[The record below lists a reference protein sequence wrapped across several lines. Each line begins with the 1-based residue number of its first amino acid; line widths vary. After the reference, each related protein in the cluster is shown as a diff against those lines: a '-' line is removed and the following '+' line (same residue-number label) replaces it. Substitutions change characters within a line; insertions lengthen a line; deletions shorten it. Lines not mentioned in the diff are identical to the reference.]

1 MTFFSALCHN
11 ADDALHFHL
20 QTKWMNLGRRRAQLM
35 EYVKFIRVTT
45 NSVDNCYYCHSI
57 FIFVPF
63 FLHGFTVHSFSGFVR
78 IPPPHS
84 ISPFLFF
91 HSVAFTCI
99 PLSSKIYVNGCTAQ
113 QLSIKPEMHT
123 SRPKWMFTV
132 GKRRKT
138 EVESASDWNAK
149 RMAVSGWQRTKT
161 HTAANKHE

>member
-57 FIFVPF
+57 FISVAF
-63 FLHGFTVHSFSGFVR
+63 FLHGCSLFTRSPASSASRPITLHLHFSSFILLLSHAFHYVVR
-78 IPPPHS
+78 
-84 ISPFLFF
+84 
-91 HSVAFTCI
+91 FT
-99 PLSSKIYVNGCTAQ
+99 SMDVQ
-113 QLSIKPEMHT
+113 QLTIKPEMHT

-132 GKRRKT
+132 GKTRKT
-138 EVESASDWNAK
+138 EVESASDGNAK

-161 HTAANKHE
+161 HTHTARGE